1 MYTGVWYDGKDPCSF
16 VGALEK
22 VHSLKI
28 ARAPK
33 RNSSSNHWFSGAIL
47 VYPRVT
53 LVQSCI
59 FRGDIPKNAKK
70 RGDTPASLIF
80 SFKRSCSYRFQ
91 VSFSNDLEVV
101 NNKKRRPVT
110 SSEPNCTVPP
120 KRMKVSL
127 WIKNVAGKNLEKT
140 KQCFFSGIQVIHSNL
155 HQKFCHFLCLHLCG
169 VLVWVLPVPTGSKWN
184 MTLNT

>member
-28 ARAPK
+28 GRAPK

-47 VYPRVT
+47 VYRRVT

-59 FRGDIPKNAKK
+59 FRGDIPKNAKQ
-70 RGDTPASLIF
+70 RGETPASLIF

-91 VSFSNDLEVV
+91 VSFSNDLCGKQQEATI
-101 NNKKRRPVT
+101 VT

-120 KRMKVSL
+120 KRMEVSL
-127 WIKNVAGKNLEKT
+127 WIKNVAGKNPWKNET
-140 KQCFFSGIQVIHSNL
+140 VFFSGIQVIHSNL
-155 HQKFCHFLCLHLCG
+155 HQKFCHFLCRHLCG
-169 VLVWVLPVPTGSKWN
+169 VLVWVLPIPTGSKWN
-184 MTLNT
+184 ITLNT